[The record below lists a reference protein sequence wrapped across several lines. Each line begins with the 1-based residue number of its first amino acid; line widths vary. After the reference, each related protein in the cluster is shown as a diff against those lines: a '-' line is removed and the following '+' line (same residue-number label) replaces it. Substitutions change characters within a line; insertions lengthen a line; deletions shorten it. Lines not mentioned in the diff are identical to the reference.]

1 LNGLKFEVDEGIRR
15 KIGHVSIQF
24 ARQLMSAEGIN
35 LWPEFLNFLFESA
48 SNGTPTF
55 KISALNMFGS
65 FPGILGNQQS
75 RNQEIVKQILKDCMA
90 ASSNYSVRFQAAKT
104 FTSYVLHNRNDVV
117 MHQHFQVHCFD
128 FFCSCSDIKVS
139 HIPRN

>member
-1 LNGLKFEVDEGIRR
+1 LQDNWCLR
-15 KIGHVSIQF
+15 KALTSGQSSLIFS
-24 ARQLMSAEGIN
+24 
-35 LWPEFLNFLFESA
+35 FLSA